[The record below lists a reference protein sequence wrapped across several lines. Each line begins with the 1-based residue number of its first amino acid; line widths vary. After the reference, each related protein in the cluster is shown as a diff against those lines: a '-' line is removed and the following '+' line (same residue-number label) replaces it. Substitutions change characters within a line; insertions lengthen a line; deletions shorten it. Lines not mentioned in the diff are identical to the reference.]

1 MTGLLIFLY
10 VCKLELF
17 EFIGRMFFTY
27 RHFTLESAASS
38 ERASNRLFS
47 GIFCTFF
54 SRMNANCY
62 ISCLVV
68 FSHYVSCCKV
78 TEIFY
83 PVFLII

>member
-27 RHFTLESAASS
+27 RHLTLESAASS
-38 ERASNRLFS
+38 EKASNLLIS

-54 SRMNANCY
+54 GRMNANCY
-62 ISCLVV
+62 ISCLVIS
-68 FSHYVSCCKV
+68 SHYVSCCR
-78 TEIFY
+78 
-83 PVFLII
+83 